1 MPRGIEK
8 ILPAESLICPRFGR
22 IVCIM
27 SETSISGSFSPEDW
41 ALIRSAP
48 LLSGLLITLSDL
60 RTGPI
65 GILKEGF
72 APSQAIIE
80 AGDGAANPIVAA
92 VVANIK
98 EMAKKRERL
107 QPPFDVAG
115 KNPEQL
121 KTEVAT
127 HLKKVSSVLDGKVPA
142 DQAEGFKSWL
152 VTIAGKVANAANEGG
167 FFGFGGE
174 KVSAAETAAI
184 QELASSLDVKA

>member
-1 MPRGIEK
+1 
-8 ILPAESLICPRFGR
+8 
-22 IVCIM
+22 M
-27 SETSISGSFSPEDW
+27 SDANISGNFSPEDW
-41 ALIRSAP
+41 ALVRSAP

-80 AGDGAANPIVAA
+80 AGAGAANPVIAA

-98 EMAKKRERL
+98 EMAQKRERL

-115 KNPEQL
+115 KTPEQL
-121 KTEVAT
+121 KTEVAA
-127 HLKKVSSVLDGKVPA
+127 HLKRVPSVLEGKVPA
-142 DQAEGFKSWL
+142 DQAEEFKKWL
-152 VTIAGKVANAANEGG
+152 VTIAGKVANAASEGG

-184 QELASSLDVKA
+184 NELASSLGVKA